1 MKPTSIFL
9 RQTLNY
15 WHYNFQKISF
25 SFSAKTVNRQ
35 DSCPKGPPSES
46 HWPLHLRSQVT
57 KFLYAVK
64 LSSES
69 RTYFKLASTWSLS
82 FEPGFEPSSL
92 TSGQTVCFRMLK
104 CFWHVHALAYL
115 SMTFTSGG
123 VRFKISLKVK
133 LKLELKTYIWIVF
146 VVPVS
151 SSEAPKFKTISGT
164 GQMEVIDIPDS
175 R

>member
-57 KFLYAVK
+57 KLLYAVK

-69 RTYFKLASTWSLS
+69 RTYFARPDPFLSNQDSNPDPWLLVKLFILLSWNVFDISTLLLTHQWLAWV
-82 FEPGFEPSSL
+82 GFRL
-92 TSGQTVCFRMLK
+92 
-104 CFWHVHALAYL
+104 
-115 SMTFTSGG
+115 
-123 VRFKISLKVK
+123 KISLKVK

-146 VVPVS
+146 VEPVS